1 MRCSLACCQC
11 STSYEWIVTDFVFTY
26 NKYRYYRSERC
37 TTCVSRNHARSDF
50 SRRRRFHGIYSSIA
64 PRPHRSRRLERD
76 SLEIQE
82 RARILRFLWN
92 SVRSTSCR
100 RITFPGV
107 YDRLVR
113 MYAWESMWF
122 WCVVDLYYRTRGSTA
137 ASIRARSV
145 HWLNHCEK
153 IRLTMRGV
161 FETHPDW
168 GFVDVLFWTM
178 FGRDDPARVHIHLP
192 THTCVL

>member
-1 MRCSLACCQC
+1 MRCSSACCQC

-26 NKYRYYRSERC
+26 NKYHYYRSERC

-82 RARILRFLWN
+82 RAKILRFLWN

-113 MYAWESMWF
+113 ICMHENR
-122 WCVVDLYYRTRGSTA
+122 CGSITVRRFD
-137 ASIRARSV
+137 SR
-145 HWLNHCEK
+145 CG
-153 IRLTMRGV
+153 GV

-178 FGRDDPARVHIHLP
+178 FGRGDPARVHIHLP
-192 THTCVL
+192 TYTCVL